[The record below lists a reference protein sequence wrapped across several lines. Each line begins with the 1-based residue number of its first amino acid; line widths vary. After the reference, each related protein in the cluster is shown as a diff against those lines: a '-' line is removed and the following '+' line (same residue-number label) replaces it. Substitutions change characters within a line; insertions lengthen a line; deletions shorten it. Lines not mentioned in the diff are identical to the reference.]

1 MNIDTDNNKGG
12 ESQRPARIVSA
23 KERKEQNNKR
33 RPISGQAYTKDQ
45 EKVNKLNVL
54 RSNTEDRRREKNI
67 DKNG

>member
-33 RPISGQAYTKDQ
+33 RPISGQAYTKD
-45 EKVNKLNVL
+45 
-54 RSNTEDRRREKNI
+54 
-67 DKNG
+67 